1 MLIQI
6 FGVTNKEHY
15 GMLWSFWSGQLYLR
29 PGSDAVRTSDKPNRI
44 RHPQIAVVVKRVFL
58 WEPDH
63 HFLNLRSGSIS
74 FRFENY
80 IPAGK
85 AVAVRENV

>member
-1 MLIQI
+1 MEL
-6 FGVTNKEHY
+6 H
-15 GMLWSFWSGQLYLR
+15 LR
-29 PGSDAVRTSDKPNRI
+29 PGSDTVRTSDESNRI

-58 WEPDH
+58 WDPDH
-63 HFLNLRSGSIS
+63 HFLNLRSGSIP

-80 IPAGK
+80 IPAGN